1 MTDATATD
9 TSVAPRADPRSAR
22 GSADRRS
29 AALARLFAL
38 SPRAWGAVVFGVAFS
53 TGLFMVLVLFK
64 LQHQVEQDIDP
75 YYFGKM
81 GQSIAH
87 GHGFEGF
94 GSLIKRRAPLY
105 PLTIGGLY
113 TVFGDH
119 TTVVLVVHSLMFAA
133 TATLAFDI
141 ARRLF
146 NLRTGVIAGFL
157 CAMQPML
164 LRYVPTLHLETQLTL
179 LYTLLIWLMLRF
191 RKQPTLLNGVL
202 VGVVAGGATLTKAVV
217 LLLPVAFVVGLLL
230 ERRTVARRSRP
241 TAPRKQPVIRAPWRS
256 LFALFA
262 VMGLTILPWT
272 IRNYQVTGH
281 FVPVSSGTSDAFL
294 RGFIFSET
302 KYITLSQPPYTDA
315 ENASNA
321 YFNKLAADAGTV
333 WEADDYETDQILNKE
348 AKRRLIH
355 EPGAVARKTFVGL
368 FTFWYQLTSLKNSL
382 LALVLAIG
390 SGALAFIGWRR
401 ARSEGITTWVVFTAI
416 FYLNFVLAPLL
427 ALGRYSVPVI
437 PALMVMAAYGIDTL
451 VARRMRTTGA

>member
-1 MTDATATD
+1 MAEVTTTDSNLTRSEQGRTPRDRAKRR
-9 TSVAPRADPRSAR
+9 AP
-22 GSADRRS
+22 
-29 AALARLFAL
+29 ALARLSAL
-38 SPRAWGAVVFGVAFS
+38 SPRAWGALVFGVAFS
-53 TGLFMVLVLFK
+53 TGLFMVLVVFK

-113 TVFGDH
+113 AAFGDH
-119 TTVVLVVHSLMFAA
+119 TTVVLVVHSVMFAA

-146 NLRTGVIAGFL
+146 NLRTGVIAGLL
-157 CAMQPML
+157 CALQPML

-191 RKQPTLLNGVL
+191 RKQPTLLNGVF
-202 VGVVAGGATLTKAVV
+202 VGVVAAGATLTKAPVA
-217 LLLPVAFVVGLLL
+217 LLPVAFVVGLLL
-230 ERRTVARRSRP
+230 ERRSAARRSPPTLRRDRP
-241 TAPRKQPVIRAPWRS
+241 VARAPWRS

-302 KYITLSQPPYTDA
+302 KYITLSKPPYTDA

-321 YFNKLAADAGTV
+321 YFRRLAADAGTV
-333 WEADDYETDQILNKE
+333 WEADDFETDQILNKE

-355 EPGAVARKTFVGL
+355 EPGAVARKTVVGL
-368 FTFWYQLTSLKNSL
+368 FTFWYQLTSFKNSV
-382 LALVLAIG
+382 LALTLAVGGWIL
-390 SGALAFIGWRR
+390 ALIGWRR
-401 ARSEGITTWVVFTAI
+401 ARSEGISTWVVFTGI
-416 FYLNFVLAPLL
+416 LYLNLVLAPLL

-437 PALMVMAAYGIDTL
+437 PVLMVMAAYGIDTL
-451 VARRMRTTGA
+451 LGRRARTTDA